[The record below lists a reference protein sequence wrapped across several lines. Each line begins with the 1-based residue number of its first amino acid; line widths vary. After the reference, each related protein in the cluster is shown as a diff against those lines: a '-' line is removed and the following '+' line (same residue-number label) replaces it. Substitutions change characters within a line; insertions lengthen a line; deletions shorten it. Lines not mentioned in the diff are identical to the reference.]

1 MAEILIDKQQF
12 IINPLNNKVMK
23 QSAKRQAILDI
34 KEELSKNH
42 KCFLAFKSTLNPIMD
57 LLVES
62 QLEEQMNLKRK

>member
-1 MAEILIDKQQF
+1 MAEIPIDKYQF

-62 QLEEQMNLKRK
+62 QIEEHMNLKRK

>member
-1 MAEILIDKQQF
+1 M
-12 IINPLNNKVMK
+12 NKE
-23 QSAKRQAILDI
+23 AKRQAILDI

-62 QLEEQMNLKRK
+62 QIEEQLNLNRK